1 MQPNRI
7 FPPHKVLVCPWWFCP
22 SFDNPLRRHF
32 HNPALILGPYIRPGM
47 TVLDIG
53 CGMGYFSIPLAQL
66 VGQTGRVICLDLQ
79 PKMLAGVMRR
89 ARQAGVTDQIQLH
102 PVKPDRLDLKVS
114 ADFALAFWMLHEVQN
129 QQPFLAE
136 VWRMLLPAANFLL
149 VEPRVHVTA
158 AAFMRSV
165 ELAQSVGFQVIG
177 NPEIAF
183 SRSALLRRA

>member
-7 FPPHKVLVCPWWFCP
+7 LPPHKVLVCPWWFCP

-66 VGQTGRVICLDLQ
+66 V
-79 PKMLAGVMRR
+79 
-89 ARQAGVTDQIQLH
+89 
-102 PVKPDRLDLKVS
+102 
-114 ADFALAFWMLHEVQN
+114 
-129 QQPFLAE
+129 
-136 VWRMLLPAANFLL
+136 
-149 VEPRVHVTA
+149 EPRFHVTA
-158 AAFMRSV
+158 AAFMHSV